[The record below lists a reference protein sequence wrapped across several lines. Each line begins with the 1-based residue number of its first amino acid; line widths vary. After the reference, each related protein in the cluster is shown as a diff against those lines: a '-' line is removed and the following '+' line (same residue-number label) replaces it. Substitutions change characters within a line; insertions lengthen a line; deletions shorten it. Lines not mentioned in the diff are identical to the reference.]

1 MSWLWITASCV
12 LWSVA
17 PYTVL
22 DIWEFP
28 VTLILMRWLTAT
40 TQFFEKCVPVSALWC
55 TGLIP
60 AFGGTRSIHG
70 RGMAFIP
77 IHHSVENCTSNHWGK
92 SYWKHH
98 HSYDN
103 LSVLDTSKLI
113 KWTSFCSL
121 YWGVGVGVGWGGG
134 CSEEGGGGAM
144 AGVGV
149 GVGVQWL
156 YWHVEAETKWPPF
169 CRRHFQIH
177 KTFALRFK
185 ICSQVCNLK

>member
-1 MSWLWITASCV
+1 MSCLWITASCV

-60 AFGGTRSIHG
+60 AFGATRSIYG

-103 LSVLDTSKLI
+103 LSVLDTSKLM

-121 YWGVGVGVGWGGG
+121 YWGWGCGVGCGG
-134 CSEEGGGGAM
+134 CSEEGVGGGGALR
-144 AGVGV
+144 VG
-149 GVGVQWL
+149 GGGCSDCIDTLRPRQND
-156 YWHVEAETKWPPF
+156 
-169 CRRHFQIH
+169 RHFADGIFKYI
-177 KTFALRFK
+177 KTFALRLK
-185 ICSQVCNLK
+185 IYSQLCYLK